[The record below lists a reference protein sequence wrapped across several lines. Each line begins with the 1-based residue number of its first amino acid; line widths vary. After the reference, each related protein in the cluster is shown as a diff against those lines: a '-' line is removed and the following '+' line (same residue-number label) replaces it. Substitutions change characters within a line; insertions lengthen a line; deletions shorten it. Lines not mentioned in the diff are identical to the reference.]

1 VPGYS
6 PFAQSIVLALP
17 GTAFVIAHHCPLWY
31 FSAISTDFEP
41 MESPEFMVCC
51 FCNKPTKAL
60 SASLVQAR
68 FAHPECYARH
78 VKARSREIPA
88 ARKATPPRWERSMKV
103 RAILWTVTMAYTGFL
118 LTGQGLRTFNSLSI
132 TEGFLGAL
140 TGSLLAVMFTL
151 RQRRRQ
157 RPALIAYSIV
167 QILPNWGIPPEDRRS
182 RPNVKN

>member
-1 VPGYS
+1 
-6 PFAQSIVLALP
+6 
-17 GTAFVIAHHCPLWY
+17 
-31 FSAISTDFEP
+31 
-41 MESPEFMVCC
+41 
-51 FCNKPTKAL
+51 
-60 SASLVQAR
+60 
-68 FAHPECYARH
+68 
-78 VKARSREIPA
+78 
-88 ARKATPPRWERSMKV
+88 MKV

-167 QILPNWGIPPEDRRS
+167 QILPNWGISPEERRS
-182 RPNVKN
+182 RPNVKR